1 MEIFRGRF
9 RRIAKEFAE
18 LPGMRVLAEPIYRR
32 EFAQRRHVNSYC
44 GVYRTR
50 EEAQADV
57 PPSAPGTYD
66 IEAAGRM
73 YDYEFGRLRNFD
85 YPALFWF
92 SRLLEM
98 GQRRFFDL
106 GGHVGLS
113 YYTFQQYVPFPAD
126 LRWQVHDVP
135 AVMRHGRAL
144 AAERDERHLLEF
156 VDLDAGAGAD
166 VLMAKGSLQYL
177 DYPLTD
183 LLQRQRPAH
192 VLVNLT
198 PMHPNRSFFTLQN
211 IGVAICPYWILA
223 LPGFL
228 ADLRALG
235 YGLVARWDH
244 PERTVRVP
252 FHPECYVDRY
262 YGFYFRRGH

>member
-1 MEIFRGRF
+1 MVELRGRF
-9 RRIAKEFAE
+9 RRIAKEVAE

-32 EFAQRRHVNSYC
+32 EFARRRHMNSYC
-44 GVYRTR
+44 GVYPTR
-50 EEAQADV
+50 AEAEAAV
-57 PPSAPGTYD
+57 PPSAPATYD
-66 IEAAGRM
+66 IEEAGSM
-73 YDYEFGRLRNFD
+73 YDYELATLRNFD

-113 YYTFQQYVPFPAD
+113 YYAFQHYLTFPAGM
-126 LRWQVHDVP
+126 RWQVHDVP
-135 AVMRHGRAL
+135 AVMRRGRAL
-144 AAERDERHLLEF
+144 AAARDERHMLEF

-177 DYPLTD
+177 DYTLPD
-183 LLQRQRPAH
+183 LLQWQRPAH

-211 IGVAICPYWILA
+211 IGIAICPYRITA
-223 LPGFL
+223 LPAFL
-228 ADLRALG
+228 ADVRSLR
-235 YGLVARWDH
+235 YRLVERWEH

-262 YGFYFRRGH
+262 YGFCFRRED